1 MMMRR
6 SKGSTTSKEL
16 PTNYN
21 RLRHARLSPHPHIM
35 GKAAGTALNGAA
47 SSTHPLQRDSTR
59 RQNSP
64 SEWPSPRRMSPKQV
78 LQYIREDQ
86 KAFSL
91 NCLDATILPNKLFN
105 VATEPSPN
113 QGTSLQKRS
122 LGYMSTCTKFAGPL
136 PISSSRILG
145 FS

>member
-47 SSTHPLQRDSTR
+47 SSTRPLIRSRETPLVVKTR
-59 RQNSP
+59 RVSGL
-64 SEWPSPRRMSPKQV
+64 R
-78 LQYIREDQ
+78 LAAY
-86 KAFSL
+86 
-91 NCLDATILPNKLFN
+91 
-105 VATEPSPN
+105 EP
-113 QGTSLQKRS
+113 
-122 LGYMSTCTKFAGPL
+122 
-136 PISSSRILG
+136 
-145 FS
+145 

>member
-1 MMMRR
+1 MMMMRR

-21 RLRHARLSPHPHIM
+21 RLRHALSPHPHIM